1 MSQISGLCVQLQVIL
16 PVYSV
21 GNGSCSYDLL
31 HDLLSPRIFSLIIF
45 NPIYLYSEFSP
56 ASLVQDE
63 PMPAFEGRDQCSGPE
78 GH

>member
-1 MSQISGLCVQLQVIL
+1 MSHISGLCVQLQLIL

-21 GNGSCSYDLL
+21 GNGSCNYDLL

-45 NPIYLYSEFSP
+45 NLIYLYSELSP

-63 PMPAFEGRDQCSGPE
+63 LMLDFEGRDQCSGPE